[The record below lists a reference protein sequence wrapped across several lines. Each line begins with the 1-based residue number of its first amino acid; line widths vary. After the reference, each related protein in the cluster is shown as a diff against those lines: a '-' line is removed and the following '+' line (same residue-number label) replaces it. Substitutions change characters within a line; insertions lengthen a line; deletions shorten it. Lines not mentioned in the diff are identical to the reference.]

1 MPDSLYSADKSTTV
15 RTNGYTLYYKLT
27 RDNAVTPASY
37 SFFVSVENEE
47 ESYYDE
53 VLVRDVTSSED
64 TANNI
69 FRLITEGAVTPTA
82 LKDVLEDVL

>member
-1 MPDSLYSADKSTTV
+1 MPDLFNSSETSLTVKSQ
-15 RTNGYTLYYKLT
+15 GYTFCYKMA
-27 RDNAVTPASY
+27 RDMDTSPASY

-69 FRLITEGAVTPTA
+69 FRLITEGAVTPMA
-82 LKDVLEDVL
+82 LKDVLEDLL